1 LLYVL
6 LVVLTLSVLVVMIFE
21 NQLDLIA
28 ENAVLSSRIVGERV
42 RSILANEDET
52 ETRLEL
58 LSAFDVDRLALYSEL
73 GVLRSTVLGDGFPA
87 EAEAQLLRNI
97 NTAITRR
104 DFENQSFYHELDYEQ
119 RRVELYIPVRVP
131 GGTQVA
137 FAEVTLGQIDEYLT
151 FLYRQAL
158 LVGLLL
164 IVLHG
169 LYALYLARSLIKP
182 MRTLLGATS
191 EISRGNLEVQVPM
204 VRRDELGDLATAFNE
219 MSVAIRRMRDQAR
232 QSNPLTELPGNNEIA
247 RVINSRLEAQEDFA
261 VLYVDLDNFKA
272 YNDLYGFALGDRAI
286 LFTKNCL
293 IEAAEQ
299 FGGSFVGHQ
308 GGDDFV
314 LVCAGDDAIE
324 LAELIVKNFQDGRN
338 EMYQESDTRRG
349 YIETEDRRGNMQRFP
364 LMAVSIAVVRNR
376 RGGFSHHAEIATVA
390 AEVKKIA
397 KKDSESSYA
406 LDARRASGDTGE
418 KRRFD

>member
-1 LLYVL
+1 
-6 LVVLTLSVLVVMIFE
+6 
-21 NQLDLIA
+21 
-28 ENAVLSSRIVGERV
+28 
-42 RSILANEDET
+42 
-52 ETRLEL
+52 
-58 LSAFDVDRLALYSEL
+58 
-73 GVLRSTVLGDGFPA
+73 
-87 EAEAQLLRNI
+87 
-97 NTAITRR
+97 
-104 DFENQSFYHELDYEQ
+104 
-119 RRVELYIPVRVP
+119 
-131 GGTQVA
+131 
-137 FAEVTLGQIDEYLT
+137 
-151 FLYRQAL
+151 
-158 LVGLLL
+158 
-164 IVLHG
+164 
-169 LYALYLARSLIKP
+169 
-182 MRTLLGATS
+182 
-191 EISRGNLEVQVPM
+191 
-204 VRRDELGDLATAFNE
+204 
-219 MSVAIRRMRDQAR
+219 
-232 QSNPLTELPGNNEIA
+232 
-247 RVINSRLEAQEDFA
+247 
-261 VLYVDLDNFKA
+261 
-272 YNDLYGFALGDRAI
+272 